1 MTRVSTINVFT
12 RLRDQR
18 GFMLAEQLVSIIFI
32 GLLCIVVTAGLGAA
46 MSAYRSITEQTHA
59 DMLLADAVERV
70 SDEFAYALSVEG
82 DQAIEEGEVLFV
94 SATQHLE
101 AALLSPEEE
110 ESSYD
115 NAGIYMTFES
125 DDTHPVY
132 PIKIVPPRSNLI
144 PVLDDVKYYRTAAGN
159 MAAGTWSFRISI
171 KSGDYSR
178 TLAETTMT
186 VKRIGS

>member
-1 MTRVSTINVFT
+1 MSPVRTSLVL

-32 GLLCIVVTAGLGAA
+32 GMLCIIVAAGMGAA

-59 DMLLADAVERV
+59 NMLLADAVERV

-82 DQAIEEGEVLFV
+82 EDDVEEGEVLFV
-94 SATQHLE
+94 SATQHLD
-101 AALLSPEEE
+101 AALLSPDRE
-110 ESSYD
+110 ESSYG

-125 DDTHPVY
+125 DDTHPVH

-144 PVLDDVKYYRTAAGN
+144 PVLEDVKYYRTAAGN

-171 KSGDYSR
+171 KSSDYSR

>member
-1 MTRVSTINVFT
+1 MMSPVRTAVVRC
-12 RLRDQR
+12 LRDQR

-115 NAGIYMTFES
+115 LS
-125 DDTHPVY
+125 
-132 PIKIVPPRSNLI
+132 LI
-144 PVLDDVKYYRTAAGN
+144 H
-159 MAAGTWSFRISI
+159 I
-171 KSGDYSR
+171 
-178 TLAETTMT
+178 
-186 VKRIGS
+186 